1 MKVTST
7 ALRPAPFSMFK
18 LLPAVQ
24 DFSVCL
30 RCQYRLG
37 LRQGARSGSRRPT
50 GYPQQLRRFTSGPS
64 LRQEQLSSHEATT
77 NDGNLERAPIRY
89 YTEELHPNQ
98 NYRHG
103 NEPSTK
109 DSLGLD
115 VLGEPA
121 EVLILRDK
129 ENRFRLSSN
138 EARVR
143 ASGPDKNPA
152 QEQISSSGMLKEMD
166 AERGIV
172 DIDDACKHIESV
184 RASWAARTKGS
195 INGIAYNDL
204 VSRLQGGFTKQQLG
218 AYFNRAG
225 KDPAA
230 DIFDLSIEFSN
241 HHYARSSWQL
251 AGVTPHPKSKA
262 PRIAYNTPQQ
272 ESKEKGVPG
281 KERGHG
287 LSKVVL
293 VKRMLRRCWN
303 ITPRFQESS
312 SGELDIRLKKLP
324 FNLILNHS
332 KHLAG

>member
-1 MKVTST
+1 
-7 ALRPAPFSMFK
+7 MFK
-18 LLPAVQ
+18 LIPAAQ
-24 DFSVCL
+24 DCSICL
-30 RCQYRLG
+30 RCQYRLSF
-37 LRQGARSGSRRPT
+37 RQGPRSGSRRPT
-50 GYPQQLRRFTSGPS
+50 GYPQQLRRFTLGSS
-64 LRQEQLSSHEATT
+64 LRQEQSSSHEAITD
-77 NDGNLERAPIRY
+77 NGNLDRAPIRY
-89 YTEELHPNQ
+89 FTEELRPDQ

-138 EARVR
+138 EAPVR
-143 ASGPDKNPA
+143 ASGPDENPA
-152 QEQISSSGMLKEMD
+152 QEQISSSGMLEEMD

-184 RASWAARTKGS
+184 RASWAARTRGS

-204 VSRLQGGFTKQQLG
+204 VSRLQGGFTKRQLG
-218 AYFNRAG
+218 AYFDRAG

-251 AGVTPHPKSKA
+251 AGNTPPPKSKA
-262 PRIAYNTPQQ
+262 PRIADLRPQQ

-287 LSKVVL
+287 LSKEVL
-293 VKRMLRRCWN
+293 VKRILRRCWN

-312 SGELDIRLKKLP
+312 SGELDIRLQRLQ

-332 KHLAG
+332 KHMAG